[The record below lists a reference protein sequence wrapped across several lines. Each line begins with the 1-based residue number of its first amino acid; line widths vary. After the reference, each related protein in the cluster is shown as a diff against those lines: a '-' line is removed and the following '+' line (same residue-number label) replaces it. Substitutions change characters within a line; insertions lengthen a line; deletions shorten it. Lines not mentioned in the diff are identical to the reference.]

1 MEEGGKAKKWVP
13 VPALPASARSP
24 CQCTIS
30 SVNSEANVLVLCLGN
45 GVVGGERELA
55 PWYMAFI
62 WAWFG

>member
-1 MEEGGKAKKWVP
+1 MWKKVGKKEVG
-13 VPALPASARSP
+13 ASTCSP

-55 PWYMAFI
+55 PWYTAFI